1 MNPARPKTTT
11 STNVYMADDATPEV
25 HIFRDDHDPSVI
37 DFVTVKSNLSHQGS
51 DVTLFFADL
60 EQANRWVTDLVVALD
75 REVTRFYTRT
85 QEVHHEG
92 S

>member
-1 MNPARPKTTT
+1 MNPARTKTTT
-11 STNVYMADDATPEV
+11 STNAYMADDATPEV
-25 HIFRDDHDPSVI
+25 HFFRDDHDPSVI
-37 DFVTVKSNLSHQGS
+37 DFITIKSNLGHQGS
-51 DVTLFFADL
+51 DVTLFFQTI
-60 EQANRWVTDLVVALD
+60 EQANQWVTDLVADFD